1 MYNEKQLEH
10 IESMTFWAMEFAV
23 DRQAWHTLCKQAIDA
38 NKGISAAIKDA
49 EKRAALS
56 ARLAVEHC
64 EEAGLEPNA
73 VLTGAANFLEKVGS

>member
-1 MYNEKQLEH
+1 MYKEKQLEH

-23 DRQAWHTLCKQAIDA
+23 DREAWHALCKQARNA
-38 NKGISAAIKDA
+38 NKDISAPIKDA

-64 EEAGLEPNA
+64 EQAELEPNA
-73 VLTGAANFLEKVGS
+73 VLAGAVNFLEKVGS